1 MEWVQLINK
10 TTPYGSGG
18 YHKVTTML
26 LIRSILSLSLSLSYL
41 MCISLEKNKDK
52 KAGDVI
58 IKGLFILILEYGM
71 LGRLK
76 DSWRTVWICA
86 WPRISY

>member
-10 TTPYGSGG
+10 TTPYGRVGC
-18 YHKVTTML
+18 HKVTTML
-26 LIRSILSLSLSLSYL
+26 LIQSILSLSYL
-41 MCISLEKNKDK
+41 MCISLEKK
-52 KAGDVI
+52 KTKTGDVI